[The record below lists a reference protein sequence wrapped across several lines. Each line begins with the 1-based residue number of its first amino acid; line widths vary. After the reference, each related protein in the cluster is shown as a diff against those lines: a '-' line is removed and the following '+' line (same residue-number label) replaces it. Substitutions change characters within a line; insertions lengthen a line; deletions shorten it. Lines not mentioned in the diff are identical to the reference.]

1 MVGVEA
7 SEGGWVVVV
16 VILNM
21 DGDRKVFGSS
31 DVLGLYHTGNSVQ
44 LNRTGKVP
52 Y

>member
-1 MVGVEA
+1 MVA
-7 SEGGWVVVV
+7 SEGGSVAAV

-21 DGDRKVFGSS
+21 DGDRKVFDPS
-31 DVLGLYHTGNSVQ
+31 DLLGIYHIGNSVQ